1 MPDPETFIDPNLT
14 RQDLL
19 VLRSLLRDAD
29 GQEQISTAQSDEKGF
44 RAGLNSEEEPFG
56 EDVHSELAFVRF
68 ERN

>member
-29 GQEQISTAQSDEKGF
+29 GQSQTSGAQSDNKGSG
-44 RAGLNSEEEPFG
+44 ACLNSEEDSTG
-56 EDVHSELAFVRF
+56 EDVRF
-68 ERN
+68 